1 MSDIKWIK
9 ITTGMFD
16 DEKVKIIETLP
27 EKDSILI
34 IWIKLLT
41 LAGKV
46 NDNGYIYFSEDI
58 PYTDEMLATILNR
71 PLNTVRLALE
81 TFKKF
86 HMIITDEKG
95 IYIQNFEKHQN
106 IEGMERVR
114 ELTRARVA
122 KFREKQQKC
131 LSLPMPLEPLDDS
144 CNVTVAFGNATDKIR
159 LDQNRIDNNINIII
173 VQIFNFWNEQKIKI
187 HKKITDQIKR
197 EISNRVKDYG
207 VDLIKQSILNYSK
220 ILNNPDSYWFDYKWD
235 LKDFLHRGLEK
246 FMDWEVA
253 HKNYIRDKH
262 NNGHKNGVISG
273 KFSEGNPWNKSESES
288 RL

>member
-16 DEKVKIIETLP
+16 DEKIKIIETLP

-159 LDQNRIDNNINIII
+159 SDQNRIDNNINIII

-220 ILNNPDSYWFDYKWD
+220 IINNPDSYWFGYRWD

-253 HKNYIRDKH
+253 HKNYMRDKQ
-262 NNGHKNGVISG
+262 NNGHKKGVISG
-273 KFSEGNPWNKSESES
+273 KFSEGNPWNKSES